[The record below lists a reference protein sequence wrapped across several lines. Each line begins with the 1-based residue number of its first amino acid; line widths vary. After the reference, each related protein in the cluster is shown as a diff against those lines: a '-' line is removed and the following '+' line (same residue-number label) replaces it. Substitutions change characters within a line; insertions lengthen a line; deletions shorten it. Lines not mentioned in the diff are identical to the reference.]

1 MVRRMMLKCRRKELL
16 KLGLSPTEIAV
27 LFVTQ
32 VIGQRAT
39 PNIISQWIG
48 REAHSTSSLLERM
61 EKRGLVR
68 RVKDLERKNLVRV
81 ILTENGYITYNR
93 STKRD
98 SIHKLMSALSPEER
112 KQFQICLKKL
122 WNKALQ
128 DLDVGWTSASQ
139 IFQQE

>member
-1 MVRRMMLKCRRKELL
+1 MVRRMMRKCRRKELL

-27 LFVTQ
+27 LFATQ

-39 PNIISQWIG
+39 PNTISHWIG
-48 REAHSTSSLLERM
+48 REVHSTSSLLSRM

-81 ILTENGYITYNR
+81 VLTENGCEAFNR
-93 STKRD
+93 SIKRD
-98 SIHKLMSALSPEER
+98 SIHKLMSALSHEER

-128 DLDVGWTSASQ
+128 DLDVGRTSASPL
-139 IFQQE
+139 FQ